1 MKAISRALICGATL
15 LLSVGV
21 NARDLIMADHYFG
34 QQKYEL
40 ALKEYISI
48 ADIGNPRA
56 YYQLGVMHHNGY
68 WVEKN
73 FLESL
78 IWFSLAAEQDYEDSK
93 QLVEG
98 LFAEISDE
106 QRKQVADIIADY
118 LIKFGKVSV
127 TNKYYPTINKQNLD
141 KKIVV
146 VDNSD
151 RFFEI
156 DPMVHAGNADESVE
170 IIEDFFESD
179 EEISED
185 PLFNTDDLPQYSSSN
200 LPYFLIADYD
210 IATDGSRR
218 NVSASTK
225 FGYIRDAMYKISS
238 IGVTQ
243 PTIEEQPVAFIG
255 RTYQGMAS
263 YGKSLF
269 RDKSPILFRRIRRYA
284 LQLEKQST
292 PLSKYQYAHLLMSY
306 TWLNASDE
314 KINQLLQESSEAGLA
329 QAQLEYGLKL
339 YRDQDDI
346 KSAIY
351 WLLEAAKQTNKE
363 AEYRLGKI
371 LLNSPWVR
379 KDEPKSLKWLES
391 AAKKGHIAA
400 IKEVVQLRLLANDE
414 SLRNTKEAIRHLDG
428 LSESQSREPFYHY
441 LRAISY
447 TKTEPRQLS
456 SAFKHM
462 RTAISL
468 ANDLNWNTDQWQ
480 AWLREWSQGVVTV
493 QDL

>member
-21 NARDLIMADHYFG
+21 NARDLLLADHYFG

-40 ALKEYISI
+40 ALKEYITI

-78 IWFSLAAEQDYEDSK
+78 IWFSLAAQQDYEDSK

-106 QRKQVADIIADY
+106 QRKQVADIVADY
-118 LIKFGKVSV
+118 LIKFGKTAVTKKFYPILDEKNLGKKVSV
-127 TNKYYPTINKQNLD
+127 
-141 KKIVV
+141 
-146 VDNSD
+146 VDSSD
-151 RFFEI
+151 RFFDDPLEEQEEEI
-156 DPMVHAGNADESVE
+156 VDGFD
-170 IIEDFFESD
+170 DLFESD
-179 EEISED
+179 ELSAEE

-210 IATDGSRR
+210 IETDGSRR
-218 NVSASTK
+218 NVFASTK

-243 PTIEEQPVAFIG
+243 PTIEEQPVPFIG

-269 RDKSPILFRRIRRYA
+269 RDKSPILFRRIRRHA

-371 LLNSPWVR
+371 LLSSPWVL
-379 KDEPKSLKWLES
+379 KDEYKSLMWLES

-414 SLRNTKEAIRHLDG
+414 SLRNTQEAIRHLDG
-428 LSESQSREPFYHY
+428 LSESQSRDPFYHY

-456 SAFKHM
+456 TAFKHM

-468 ANDLNWNTDQWQ
+468 GNDLNWNTDQWQ
-480 AWLREWSQGVVTV
+480 AWLSEWSQGVVTV